1 MMHES
6 FPGNEN
12 SLLRSNG
19 SVSATDLAEA
29 VLEFYIEGEDDLIG
43 LLAYAL
49 YERQK
54 RDFIVSHRKR
64 NSGRSPNEA
73 EIAAVT
79 SNYLSADLRNTLR
92 DRASQIL
99 SRYAETYVEAMEPQI
114 QLVAT
119 NSEALRRVR
128 DIEKSVKK
136 RTGFW
141 RQVRVGF
148 SVTLL
153 LIVLF
158 AAATIAAVFF
168 RSDIVDAWNALIVPL
183 TLRT

>member
-12 SLLRSNG
+12 SMLRSNG
-19 SVSATDLAEA
+19 SVSAVDLAEA

-64 NSGRSPNEA
+64 NAGRSPNEA

-99 SRYAETYVEAMEPQI
+99 SSYVEAMEPQI

-119 NSEALRRVR
+119 NSEALRQVR
-128 DIEKSVKK
+128 DIEKSVKR

-148 SVTLL
+148 TVTLL
-153 LIVLF
+153 LVALF

-168 RSDIVDAWNALIVPL
+168 RSDIVDAWNALIVPMM
-183 TLRT
+183 LRT

>member
-1 MMHES
+1 MQDI
-6 FPGNEN
+6 FPGKEN
-12 SLLRSNG
+12 SRLRSDE
-19 SVSATDLAEA
+19 VSSGDLAEA

-54 RDFIVSHRKR
+54 RDFVVSYRKR
-64 NSGRSPNEA
+64 NAGRSPNET

-99 SRYAETYVEAMEPQI
+99 SSYAETYVEAMEPQI

-119 NSEALRRVR
+119 NSAALQQAR
-128 DIEKSVKK
+128 DIEKTVRKS
-136 RTGFW
+136 TGFW

-148 SVTLL
+148 TISLL
-153 LIVLF
+153 LVLLF
-158 AAATIAAVFF
+158 AAITIAAVFF
-168 RSDIVDAWNALIVPL
+168 RSDIVDAWNALRVPT

>member
-1 MMHES
+1 MQET

-12 SLLRSNG
+12 SRLRSG
-19 SVSATDLAEA
+19 EISAGDLAEA
-29 VLEFYIEGEDDLIG
+29 VLEFYIESEDDLIG

-64 NSGRSPNEA
+64 NAGRSPNEV

-99 SRYAETYVEAMEPQI
+99 SSYADTYVEAMEPQI
-114 QLVAT
+114 QLMAT
-119 NSEALRRVR
+119 NSEALRQAR

-141 RQVRVGF
+141 RQVRVAF
-148 SVTLL
+148 TVTLL

-158 AAATIAAVFF
+158 AAVAIAAVFF
-168 RSDIVDAWNALIVPL
+168 RSDIVDAWNALMVPT